1 LLSDREKLILH
12 FVALMTI
19 ARMTGVNKEEHLIG
33 KMMDDIRRERCRS
46 VAPED
51 VDDILEEVSE
61 EMQSSKIMF
70 KELMDES
77 IWSMTGVRPDKH
89 RGWDDMK

>member
-1 LLSDREKLILH
+1 
-12 FVALMTI
+12 MTI
-19 ARMTGVNKEEHLIG
+19 ARMTGVHKKEQIVG

-51 VDDILEEVSE
+51 VDDILEEVAD

-89 RGWDDMK
+89 PRDWKDMK